1 MTSFGETGANG
12 SRLTKVREF
21 MRETRGQ
28 SGWVTAEVYCNKLT
42 YGLIRTLGKAPASG
56 WVSSPL
62 HWHRFPFS
70 LRGRVLWSP
79 FLNAWFSPEDE
90 SAIECMLRQPAYEPV
105 AWVVPTVGEI
115 FLDIGAY
122 VGPYSIRAAR
132 AVGPAGRVIA
142 LEPDSTNRRQLE
154 KNLALNGI
162 TNCAVAP
169 LAAWS
174 RPGRV
179 GWRPSSHPDWH
190 RVDDSAGPGE
200 MEATTVDDLVRR
212 MALPRV
218 DWIKLDIEGAE
229 VEALRGAEATLKNH
243 RPALFIEVHETLAPL
258 KSLLAQFGYAIAR
271 EQFDQPPAHHGWLLA
286 RAK

>member
-1 MTSFGETGANG
+1 MTSLAQTATNG
-12 SRLTKVREF
+12 NRLTEVREF
-21 MRETRGQ
+21 LRETRGR
-28 SGWVTAEVYCNKLT
+28 SAWVTAEVYCNKLT
-42 YGLIRTLGKAPASG
+42 YGLIRTFGKTPASG

-79 FLNAWFSPEDE
+79 FLDAWFSPQDG
-90 SAIECMLRQPAYEPV
+90 SAIECMLRLPDYEPV
-105 AWVVPTVGEI
+105 DWVAPAAGEI

-142 LEPDSTNRRQLE
+142 LEPDWTNRRQLE
-154 KNLALNGI
+154 KNLALNEI
-162 TNCAVAP
+162 TNCTVAP

-174 RPGRV
+174 RSGSV
-179 GWRPSSHPDWH
+179 GWRHGSEPVWH
-190 RVDDSAGPGE
+190 RVDDSTVSGE
-200 MEATTVDDLVRR
+200 MEATTVDELVQR

-229 VEALRGAEATLKNH
+229 VEALRGAEATLRDF

-258 KSLLAQFGYAIAR
+258 KSLLAQFGYAIVR
-271 EQFDQPPAHHGWLLA
+271 EQFDQPPARHGWLLA